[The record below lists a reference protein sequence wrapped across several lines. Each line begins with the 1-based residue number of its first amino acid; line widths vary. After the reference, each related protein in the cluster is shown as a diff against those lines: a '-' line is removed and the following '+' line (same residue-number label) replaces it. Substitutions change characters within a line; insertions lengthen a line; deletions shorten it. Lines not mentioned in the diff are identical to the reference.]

1 MGKIDEMFLRS
12 LEDKLNQTTEWPSV
26 YMFKFIVP
34 AGNRNIAVIEAMYGD
49 EAQIF
54 TKESRGGKYI
64 SITIKVVMLNA
75 KEIIDKYRSAALEID
90 GLIAL

>member
-1 MGKIDEMFLRS
+1 MEGVNEKFLKS
-12 LEDKLNQTTEWPSV
+12 LELKLNETTQWPSV

-34 AGNRNIAVIEAMYGD
+34 ADNRKIAMVEALFEE
-49 EAQIF
+49 EAQISR
-54 TKESRGGKYI
+54 KESSGGKYI

-75 KEIIDKYRSAALEID
+75 LEIIEKYRSTANIE

>member
-1 MGKIDEMFLRS
+1 MSGIDEVFLSS
-12 LEDKLNQTTEWPSV
+12 LENKLNDTTDWPSV

-34 AGNRNIAVIEAMYGD
+34 SDNRNIAMIEAMYGD

-54 TKESRGGKYI
+54 TKESRAGKYI

-75 KEIIDKYRSAALEID
+75 KEVIEKYRSAAKIE

>member
-1 MGKIDEMFLRS
+1 MKKVDEAFLKS
-12 LEDKLNQTTEWPSV
+12 LELKLNETTQWPSV
-26 YMFKFIVP
+26 YMFKFIVESD
-34 AGNRNIAVIEAMYGD
+34 NRKIAMVEALFEE

-64 SITIKVVMLNA
+64 SITIKIVMLNA
-75 KEIIDKYRSAALEID
+75 LEVITKYRSAASIE

>member
-1 MGKIDEMFLRS
+1 MDGVNEEFLKS
-12 LEDKLNQTTEWPSV
+12 LELKLNDTTQWPSV

-34 AGNRNIAVIEAMYGD
+34 ADNRKIAMVETLFEE
-49 EAQIF
+49 EAQISR
-54 TKESRGGKYI
+54 KESSGGKYI

-75 KEIIDKYRSAALEID
+75 LEIIEKYRSTANIK

>member
-1 MGKIDEMFLRS
+1 MGEVNEEFLRS
-12 LEDKLNQTTEWPSV
+12 LENKLNETTEWPSV

-34 AGNRNIAVIEAMYGD
+34 ADNRKIALVESMFG
-49 EAQIF
+49 EGAQISMN
-54 TKESRGGKYI
+54 ESRGGKYI

-75 KEIIDKYRSAALEID
+75 IEVVEKYRSAASIE